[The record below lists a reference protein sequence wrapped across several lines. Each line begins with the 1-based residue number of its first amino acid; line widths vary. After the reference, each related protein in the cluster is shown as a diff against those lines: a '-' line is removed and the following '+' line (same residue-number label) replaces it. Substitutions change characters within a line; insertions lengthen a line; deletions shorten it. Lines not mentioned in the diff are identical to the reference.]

1 MISVPVGLNGIAT
14 NEPVRASPPALFGRE
29 LICLVTTPDK
39 MVMEAAP

>member
-1 MISVPVGLNGIAT
+1 MTPVRIGLNGIAT
-14 NEPVRASPPALFGRE
+14 NELVRASPPVLFGRE